1 MRTLQSFSGTRKVSL
16 LSAED
21 FSRVREQMFD
31 NDFREVYLF
40 TKRDFDLARKN
51 NCKIYCKSY
60 KFDDMQQER
69 YFIRISKEDLFRL
82 AEK

>member
-16 LSAED
+16 LGAED

-40 TKRDFDLARKN
+40 TKRDFDLACKN

-60 KFDDMQQER
+60 EFDGMQQER

>member
-1 MRTLQSFSGTRKVSL
+1 
-16 LSAED
+16 
-21 FSRVREQMFD
+21 MFD

-40 TKRDFDLARKN
+40 TKRDFDLANENKCR
-51 NCKIYCKSY
+51 IYCKSFE
-60 KFDDMQQER
+60 FDGMQQER

>member
-1 MRTLQSFSGTRKVSL
+1 MMTLQSFSGTRKTSL
-16 LSAED
+16 LGAED
-21 FSRVREQMFD
+21 FEKVRNQLFD
-31 NDFREVYLF
+31 DDFKEVCIF

-60 KFDDMQQER
+60 EFDGIQQER
-69 YFIRISKEDLFRL
+69 YFIRISREDLFKS

>member
-16 LSAED
+16 LGAED

-40 TKRDFDLARKN
+40 TKRDFDLAREN

-60 KFDDMQQER
+60 EFDDMQQER